1 MGHEGGLDNIPPM
14 EGIELRKLMN
24 GTTIDISSFL
34 QIALTLTDVV
44 YTYHKRDT
52 IIGNLNPAG
61 VRIQLERKLAELTDI
76 RITDYA
82 YLSPEQTGRINR
94 TPEKCSDL
102 YALGMVLYEMLAG
115 SLPFRA
121 LSKEQWV
128 HAHLAMMP
136 IPLSE
141 IRPEIT
147 GPLEGMIMKLLSKMP
162 EERYQSA
169 HGLIVDI
176 QRCISSIEET
186 GGIVPFEIAR
196 ADDDSRFQLPNS
208 LFGREAEEVQLS
220 KAVEQARADSCAFVI
235 VSGGAGSGKTALV
248 QQLQGSVIR
257 AGGRFIAGK
266 CDLMNRDIPFSSI
279 LEALRR
285 LIRQVW
291 SESPESIAKLKVRLT
306 EALGRRAGVITQLL
320 PEAEK
325 LLGKLPSVEM
335 LGPAEAAIRFRL
347 LFPIFIQMF
356 ADSEHPLVLF
366 LDDLQWADSATMD
379 TLRTVAQDPTL
390 HGLLLIG
397 AFREEAAPHQIA
409 IEDPLETATAWIE
422 NSFPRHT
429 TSTLLNVQ
437 HIALDPLTYIDVRQF
452 VSHIVKENSARIR
465 LLAESLYHRTG
476 GNPLYLHRLLDG
488 LYREK
493 KLYYDEEKS
502 NWAWDAAVVKQIPED
517 PDILHLIGTRIRMLP
532 SHIIELLAVA
542 AAIGH
547 RFRLST
553 VAAAS
558 GHTMTHAKR
567 LLRVVTEEGLISQ
580 ENDFSE
586 ADTDEVFYTFL
597 HDRVQQ
603 AAYQTIHETQ
613 QADLH
618 LKIGRSMG
626 SLASESPDDWIF
638 DRVYHLN
645 LGSERMTSQ
654 AEKRELA
661 AYNLQA
667 ALKSKASTAF
677 ATAKNFLEKGMRL
690 VENDEQGQNSLAYR
704 LMLELP
710 VCEYMCGSVDR
721 AEELLDQL
729 LLRTVGMVERS
740 RIYLIQ
746 ISMYAYL
753 KKDRTAVAIGFKAL
767 EEIGFPLP
775 AKPSNALIKEE
786 MHLLQIALT
795 SMFNEPEPV
804 PSDDPHHIAMSNL
817 VMAIS
822 TSVFSLSNKR
832 SFVLFS
838 RFIRFSLKVGKG
850 SSEAFAYI
858 LAFYGV
864 IILGN
869 KSVAAPI
876 SRQCMDAAFR
886 IASSFESTDLLCK
899 LSYFRGIARL
909 LHQPEE
915 SIAHFEQSMRYGMES
930 ANLVFVS
937 LVAFTCAVT
946 HTGDLHTLSARITKY
961 EDLSRQLLDEVAKNA
976 FRISRWY
983 IAQLQGGDG
992 EGEEVVLPVQ
1002 NDRFKGTMNN
1012 EVSHIHTCKIE
1023 IAYLFGRYKEALE
1036 WIEQGEFNT
1045 ARQNWLQAR
1054 KQHVYH
1060 ALTLAARYTE
1070 APTEER
1076 PGIRGKLKKLLRVMK
1091 QWSGYYGQNTSVCL
1105 LVSAELYRIDGNSVA
1120 AAKGYDDAI
1129 REARSQKDRLME
1141 AIACERASVFYR
1153 EAGSRNGADVLM
1165 ADACIAYSAWG
1176 ASRKAQRLREDYPDL
1191 RFSGAQS
1198 QSQEDG
1204 IVAKRLDGFEKE
1216 RERAPTIGDENVFIR
1231 QISEWSSTENSEDVM
1246 HHFLESAISY
1256 SGAEK
1261 GYVLTSHEEGI
1272 TIEEQAGVYK
1282 NVRNEVS
1289 FIETIVRY
1297 VARTGEPVV
1306 LGNASRSLF
1315 TTDSYAHHSLPL
1327 SILCM
1332 PVLFPEQS
1340 RSSVLYLEN
1349 NLLPG
1354 VFSTKTLEVLDLM
1367 IARMVY
1373 LRSFNLWRQQIRD
1386 SNDIASPST
1395 LPVQDSL
1402 PLVETLTTRE
1412 MEMLYALADGLSNK
1426 EIAYRFGLTEGTVK
1440 SYVFNLYGKLGA
1452 KRRAQAI
1459 ARARERGLLE

>member
-1 MGHEGGLDNIPPM
+1 MDNIPPM

-24 GTTIDISSFL
+24 GTPIDISSFL
-34 QIALTLTDVV
+34 QIALMLTDVV

-61 VRIQLERKLAELTDI
+61 VLIQLERKLVELTDT

-94 TPEKCSDL
+94 TPERCSDL
-102 YALGMVLYEMLAG
+102 YALGMILYEMLAG

-121 LSKEQWV
+121 QSMEQWV
-128 HAHLAMMP
+128 HAHLAMIP

-141 IRPEIT
+141 LRSEIT

-162 EERYQSA
+162 EGRYQSA
-169 HGLIVDI
+169 HGLIVDL
-176 QRCISSIEET
+176 QRCVSSIEKT
-186 GGIVPFEIAR
+186 GRIVPFEIAR

-208 LFGREAEEVQLS
+208 LFGREAEELQLS
-220 KAVEQARADSCAFVI
+220 KALEQARADTCTFVI

-248 QQLQGSVIR
+248 HQLQGSVIR
-257 AGGRFIAGK
+257 AGGRFISGK
-266 CDLMNRDIPFSSI
+266 CELMNRDIPFSPI

-285 LIRQVW
+285 LIQQVW
-291 SESPESIAKLKVRLT
+291 SESPESVARLKVQLL
-306 EALGRRAGVITQLL
+306 EALGRRAGVIAQLL

-325 LLGKLPSVEM
+325 LLGKLPSVEL

-347 LFPIFIQMF
+347 LLPIFIQIF
-356 ADSEHPLVLF
+356 AGSGHPLVIF

-379 TLRTVAQDPTL
+379 TLRTVVLDPTL

-397 AFREEAAPHQIA
+397 TFREEAAPHRIA
-409 IEDPLETATAWIE
+409 SEDSRATAASWIE
-422 NSFPRHT
+422 NSFFLTKMPA
-429 TSTLLNVQ
+429 SLSVQ
-437 HIALDPLTYIDVRQF
+437 HIALNPLTYIDVRQF

-465 LLAESLYHRTG
+465 MLAESLYHRTG
-476 GNPLYLHRLLDG
+476 GNPLYLHRLLDS

-493 KLYYDEEKS
+493 KLYYDDEQA
-502 NWAWDAAVVKQIPED
+502 NWVWDTVAVTRMPED

-532 SHIIELLAVA
+532 SDTIELLAVA
-542 AAIGH
+542 ASIGH
-547 RFRLST
+547 RFRLSM

-558 GHTMTHAKR
+558 GHSMFHANR
-567 LLRVVTEEGLISQ
+567 LLCVASEEGLISQ

-586 ADTDEVFYTFL
+586 TDTDEVCYTFL

-603 AAYQTIHETQ
+603 AAYQTVHETQ
-613 QADLH
+613 RADLH
-618 LKIGRSMG
+618 LKIGRSMCN
-626 SLASESPDDWIF
+626 LASDSLDDWIF

-645 LGSERMTSQ
+645 LGSERMASQ

-661 AYNLQA
+661 AYNLEA
-667 ALKSKASTAF
+667 ALKSQASTAF
-677 ATAKNFLEKGMRL
+677 ATAKNLLEKGLRL

-710 VCEYMCGSVDR
+710 VCEYMCGRVDR

-729 LLRTVGMVERS
+729 LLRTVGVVERS

-753 KKDRTAVAIGFKAL
+753 KRDRTAVAIGFKAL
-767 EEIGFPLP
+767 KEIGFLLP

-786 MHLLQIALT
+786 MHLVQIELT
-795 SMFNEPEPV
+795 SMLNEPELI
-804 PSDDPHHIAMSNL
+804 PSDDPHYIAMSNL

-822 TSVFSLSNKR
+822 TSVFSLSSER
-832 SFVLFS
+832 SVVLFS
-838 RFIRFSLKVGKG
+838 RFIRFSLNDGKG

-858 LAFYGV
+858 LALYGV
-864 IILGN
+864 IILRD
-869 KSVAAPI
+869 KIVDAPI
-876 SRQCMDAAFR
+876 GLHYMDAALR
-886 IASSFESTDLLCK
+886 IASSFESADLLCK

-909 LHQPEE
+909 LDQPEE
-915 SIAHFEQSMRYGMES
+915 SITHFEQSMRYGMES
-930 ANLVFVS
+930 ANLIFVS
-937 LVAFTCAVT
+937 IAALTCVIA
-946 HTGDLHTLSARITKY
+946 HTGDLHTLSARIKNY
-961 EDLSRQLLDEVAKNA
+961 EDVSRQLLDEVAKNV
-976 FRISRWY
+976 FRILRWY
-983 IAQLQGGDG
+983 IAQLQGGAG

-1012 EVSHIHTCKIE
+1012 EVSYIYTCKIE

-1036 WIEQGEFNT
+1036 WIEQGTFNT

-1060 ALTLAARYTE
+1060 ALTLAARYAE
-1070 APTEER
+1070 APMEER
-1076 PGIRGKLKKLLRVMK
+1076 AGIQARLKKLLRVMK

-1105 LVSAELYRIDGNSVA
+1105 LVSAELHRIDGNSLA

-1129 REARSQKDRLME
+1129 LEARSQNDRLME

-1153 EAGSRNGADVLM
+1153 EAGSRNGADVFM
-1165 ADACIAYSAWG
+1165 ADASVAYSAWG
-1176 ASRKAQRLREDYPDL
+1176 ATRKAQRLREDYPGL
-1191 RFSGAQS
+1191 RFFDAES

-1204 IVAKRLDGFEKE
+1204 MAAKGLAGFEKE
-1216 RERAPTIGDENVFIR
+1216 REKVPTIYDDNVFII
-1231 QISEWSSTENSEDVM
+1231 QTLEGMSAGSGENAM
-1246 HHFLESAISY
+1246 HRFLESAISY

-1261 GYVLTSHEEGI
+1261 GYLLTSHEEGF
-1272 TIEEQAGVYK
+1272 TIEKLAGSHK
-1282 NVRNEVS
+1282 DVRNEVS
-1289 FIETIVRY
+1289 FVESVVRY

-1306 LGNASRSLF
+1306 QGDASRSLCI
-1315 TTDSYAHHSLPL
+1315 TDSYTHRSLPL

-1332 PVLFPEQS
+1332 PVLFPGQS
-1340 RSSVLYLEN
+1340 WSSVLYLEN

-1354 VFSTKTLEVLDLM
+1354 VFSTRTLGVLDLM

-1373 LRSFNLWRQQIRD
+1373 LRSFNHWRQQIRE
-1386 SNDIASPST
+1386 SNDMVSAST
-1395 LPVQDSL
+1395 LSDQDSR
-1402 PLVETLTTRE
+1402 PPVNALTIRE

-1459 ARARERGLLE
+1459 AHARERGLLE